1 MNELSCPKCKVGTVQ
16 RSTVYI
22 ENKWYEAFGCN
33 KCHDGHWEP
42 VIDMK
47 TYTISSDGIV
57 NLALRSKETADAF
70 AKDISEMSD
79 EEVKENT
86 KKYFLDRQ
94 ADMKYA
100 IDTGTAY
107 TITAE
112 DYRQS
117 YLLEKAERERL
128 IKKLEAVQDKLKE
141 FLKDLETSPQQVS
154 FEKEVLVK
162 FISEMIEESK

>member
-1 MNELSCPKCKVGTVQ
+1 MSELSCPSCKVGTVQ

-22 ENKWYEAFGCN
+22 EDKWYEAFGCN

-128 IKKLEAVQDKLKE
+128 IKKLEKIDNLSRYAWEQVKRN
-141 FLKDLETSPQQVS
+141 PQEAEEL
-154 FEKEVLVK
+154 FK
-162 FISEMIEESK
+162 MINRESK

>member
-16 RSTVYI
+16 RSTIYI
-22 ENKWYEAFGCN
+22 EGERYNAFGCN
-33 KCHDGHWEP
+33 KCDYGYWELF
-42 VIDMK
+42 VDTK
-47 TYTISSDGIV
+47 TYTVSTEG
-57 NLALRSKETADAF
+57 TADQF
-70 AKDISEMSD
+70 AKDISEMLD

-86 KKYFLDRQ
+86 KKHFLDRQ

-128 IKKLEAVQDKLKE
+128 IKKLEKIDNLSRYAWEQVKRN
-141 FLKDLETSPQQVS
+141 PQEAEEL
-154 FEKEVLVK
+154 FK
-162 FISEMIEESK
+162 MINRESK

>member
-1 MNELSCPKCKVGTVQ
+1 
-16 RSTVYI
+16 
-22 ENKWYEAFGCN
+22 
-33 KCHDGHWEP
+33 
-42 VIDMK
+42 MK
-47 TYTISSDGIV
+47 AHSSICGWHKDWHNCTCGLFNSSDQ
-57 NLALRSKETADAF
+57 F

-100 IDTGTAY
+100 IDTETAY

-128 IKKLEAVQDKLKE
+128 IKKLEKIDNLSRYAWEQVKRN
-141 FLKDLETSPQQVS
+141 PQEAEEL
-154 FEKEVLVK
+154 FK
-162 FISEMIEESK
+162 MINRESK

>member
-16 RSTVYI
+16 HTTVYI
-22 ENKWYEAFGCN
+22 EDKWYEAFGCN
-33 KCHDGHWEP
+33 KCDYGYWEP
-42 VIDMK
+42 VLDTK
-47 TYTISSDGIV
+47 TYTISTEG
-57 NLALRSKETADAF
+57 TADQF

-79 EEVKENT
+79 EEVKENA
-86 KKYFLDRQ
+86 KKHFLDRQ

-128 IKKLEAVQDKLKE
+128 IKKLEKIDNLSRYAWEQVKRN
-141 FLKDLETSPQQVS
+141 PQEAEEL
-154 FEKEVLVK
+154 FK
-162 FISEMIEESK
+162 MINRESK